1 MRDPR
6 LASPV
11 SALIGPL
18 GERSATQLT
27 WCCCGIAC
35 PHIDAIR
42 SIAQVV
48 SSRKIVRYHGLD
60 TEMPFRAPIGGQD
73 ALRSLRF
80 AINRAAKT
88 NQSSGPELGFP
99 PFEPDSAHI
108 GLARPRKFPA
118 QFPAN
123 SLLAARPIMARP
135 SRRAQ
140 NSSLIEQAAALPHE
154 IPNNCREFP
163 RRRLRS
169 GLQCA
174 PNSPKSG

>member
-11 SALIGPL
+11 SALIGSL

-48 SSRKIVRYHGLD
+48 SFKKSVRYHGLD
-60 TEMPFRAPIGGQD
+60 TEMPFRAPIDGQD
-73 ALRSLRF
+73 AHRSPRF

-88 NQSSGPELGFP
+88 NQSSGSEPRLS
-99 PFEPDSAHI
+99 PFEPDPVHI
-108 GLARPRKFPA
+108 GLTRPRKFPA

-123 SLLAARPIMARP
+123 SLLAARPIMARL
-135 SRRAQ
+135 SRSAQ
-140 NSSLIEQAAALPHE
+140 NSSLIERAAALP
-154 IPNNCREFP
+154 
-163 RRRLRS
+163 
-169 GLQCA
+169 
-174 PNSPKSG
+174 